1 MDLVFPDAQGL
12 DDLRTFVSRAKAAD
26 PDGAIRLQATGHT
39 LAAYVGVLPGSG
51 LMAEG
56 VVIGLRA
63 MPLGEPAAVDAT
75 VPLAALTDRLARD
88 GGSTLA
94 VPPVTV
100 RVAWAA
106 MAPPRGGWERVGALA
121 SDEVHAVARQGIEE
135 VAHGAPPDA
144 GGAAVAALRR
154 QVWGRLTTTSP
165 PVPAGGAFAAYVLG
179 FVSGPGVGAPGPT
192 SELTVWAHGRWTRL
206 STPAGHVLI
215 R

>member
-1 MDLVFPDAQGL
+1 MELTFPDAQGL
-12 DDLRTFVSRAKAAD
+12 DDLRTYVARAKAAD
-26 PDGAIRLQATGHT
+26 DDGAIRLQASGTT

-63 MPLGEPAAVDAT
+63 MPLAAPVELDVT
-75 VPLAALTDRLARD
+75 VSLAALTDRLARAT
-88 GGSTLA
+88 GPTLS

-106 MAPPRGGWERVGALA
+106 MAPPRGGWERVGAVPA
-121 SDEVHAVARQGIEE
+121 DELYAVARQGIEE
-135 VAHGAPPDA
+135 VASGVPADA

-154 QVWGRLTTTSP
+154 QVWGRLTTTMP

-179 FVSGPGVGAPGPT
+179 FMGAPGGGTDP
-192 SELTVWAHGRWTRL
+192 SVTVWAHGRWTRL